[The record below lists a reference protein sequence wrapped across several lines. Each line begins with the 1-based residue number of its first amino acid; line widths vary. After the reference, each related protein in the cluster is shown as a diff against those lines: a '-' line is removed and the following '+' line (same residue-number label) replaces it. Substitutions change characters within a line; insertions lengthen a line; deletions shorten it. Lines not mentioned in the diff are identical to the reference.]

1 MPSLI
6 ISFFFSIPVF
16 LIFAN
21 VLNVRRFV
29 RRSGP
34 HPRQVI
40 PLVHFHFLQA
50 ATCLPACLSS
60 LSPTPLPPGLFSSL
74 FSTGPIFRSQMPSN
88 KPPAHP
94 SASST
99 LGIRAD

>member
-1 MPSLI
+1 MSSMSDGSLDDPVLI
-6 ISFFFSIPVF
+6 PARSFRSPISISYK
-16 LIFAN
+16 LLSA
-21 VLNVRRFV
+21 
-29 RRSGP
+29 
-34 HPRQVI
+34 
-40 PLVHFHFLQA
+40 
-50 ATCLPACLSS
+50 CLPAFLSS